1 MKNILFP
8 LLHRVVSGGMEE
20 GILRY
25 TLILLITMVMLKDL
39 LKQCYKWVGRKCNE

>member
-8 LLHRVVSGGMEE
+8 LLHRVASGVMEE

-25 TLILLITMVMLKDL
+25 TLHFAHHPGDAQRPPEAVLQLGWEKMP
-39 LKQCYKWVGRKCNE
+39 